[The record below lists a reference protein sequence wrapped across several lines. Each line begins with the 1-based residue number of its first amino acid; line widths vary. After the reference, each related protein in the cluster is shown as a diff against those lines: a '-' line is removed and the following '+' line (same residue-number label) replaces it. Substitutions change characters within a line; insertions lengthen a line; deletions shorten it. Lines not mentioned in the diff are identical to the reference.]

1 MKKFIKFNI
10 GGSTSLHY
18 LIDQMIREMISGT
31 TIVAIREKTS
41 SECKLLVNRSKAD
54 YKAV

>member
-1 MKKFIKFNI
+1 MKKFTKFSI
-10 GGSTSLHY
+10 GGLTSLHY
-18 LIDQMIREMISGT
+18 LLDQMIREMISST

-41 SECKLLVNRSKAD
+41 SECKLLVNTSKAD